1 MSMRDYAVDDYGLL
15 LTEETM
21 KIIASIV
28 CNDFDDMDE
37 DEYGDALYEEGI
49 CEYIGDFTGE
59 AGILFDDGLNDW
71 MSNGEMYDGDRIY
84 YIQVSS
90 YPTIFKAA
98 YENMDAL
105 IAEFKE
111 KVGEYLPEDF
121 DYRSNIRHIVG
132 TYFG

>member
-1 MSMRDYAVDDYGLL
+1 MSMRYYAVDDYGLL

-21 KIIASIV
+21 KIIASKV
-28 CNDFDDMDE
+28 CDDFEDMEE

-49 CEYIGDFTGE
+49 CECIGDFTGE
-59 AGILFDDGLNDW
+59 AGVLLDNGLNDW
-71 MSNGEMYDGDRIY
+71 ISNGEMYDGDRIY

-98 YENMDAL
+98 YKNMDKL

-111 KVGEYLPEDF
+111 KVGEYLPNDF
-121 DYRSNIRHIVG
+121 DYRANIRHIIG
-132 TYFG
+132 TYYG

>member
-1 MSMRDYAVDDYGLL
+1 MSMRDYAVNDYGLL

-21 KIIASIV
+21 KIIASKV
-28 CNDFDDMDE
+28 CDDFE
-37 DEYGDALYEEGI
+37 AIDEYCYGEALYENGV

-59 AGILFDDGLNDW
+59 AIHITDDGNDDYW
-71 MSNGEMYDGDRIY
+71 KDCESYSSDQIF
-84 YIQVSS
+84 YINVSS
-90 YPTIFKAA
+90 YPTLFKPA
-98 YENMDAL
+98 YESIDAV

>member
-1 MSMRDYAVDDYGLL
+1 MSMRAYAVNDYGML

-21 KIIASIV
+21 KIIASKAYD
-28 CNDFDDMDE
+28 DFDDMEE
-37 DEYGDALYEEGI
+37 DEYGDALYDDGI

-59 AGILFDDGLNDW
+59 AELILDDSLDNW
-71 MSNGEMYDGDRIY
+71 IRSGESYSGDQIY
-84 YIQVSS
+84 YIPVNS
-90 YPTIFKAA
+90 YPTLFKPA

>member
-1 MSMRDYAVDDYGLL
+1 
-15 LTEETM
+15 
-21 KIIASIV
+21 
-28 CNDFDDMDE
+28 
-37 DEYGDALYEEGI
+37 
-49 CEYIGDFTGE
+49 
-59 AGILFDDGLNDW
+59 
-71 MSNGEMYDGDRIY
+71 MYDGDRIY

-90 YPTIFKAA
+90 YPTLFKPA
-98 YENMDAL
+98 YKSMDEL

>member
-21 KIIASIV
+21 KIIASKV
-28 CNDFDDMDE
+28 CDDFEDMDE
-37 DEYGDALYEEGI
+37 YEYGDALYEEGI

-59 AGILFDDGLNDW
+59 AGILLDDGLNDW
-71 MSNGEMYDGDRIY
+71 IRNGEMYDGDCIY

-121 DYRSNIRHIVG
+121 NYRANIRHIVG

>member
-15 LTEETM
+15 LTEETI
-21 KIIASIV
+21 KIIASKV
-28 CNDFDDMDE
+28 CDDFEDMEE

-59 AGILFDDGLNDW
+59 AGLLSDDGLNDW
-71 MSNGEMYDGDRIY
+71 MGNGETYDEDRIY
-84 YIQVSS
+84 YIQVSL
-90 YPTIFKAA
+90 YPTLFRAA
-98 YENMDAL
+98 YENMAAL

>member
-15 LTEETM
+15 LTGETM
-21 KIIASIV
+21 KIIASKV
-28 CNDFDDMDE
+28 CDDFEDMEEDD
-37 DEYGDALYEEGI
+37 YGYALYEEGI

-59 AGILFDDGLNDW
+59 AGVLLDDGLNDW
-71 MSNGEMYDGDRIY
+71 IRSGEMYDGDLIY
-84 YIQVSS
+84 YIPVSS

-98 YENMDAL
+98 YENMNAL

-121 DYRSNIRHIVG
+121 DYRSNVRHIVG

>member
-1 MSMRDYAVDDYGLL
+1 MMADVRVTGHDLYNFVRDVLRVRSGESY
-15 LTEETM
+15 
-21 KIIASIV
+21 S
-28 CNDFDDMDE
+28 
-37 DEYGDALYEEGI
+37 GDQ
-49 CEYIGDFTGE
+49 
-59 AGILFDDGLNDW
+59 
-71 MSNGEMYDGDRIY
+71 IY
-84 YIQVSS
+84 YIPVNS
-90 YPTIFKAA
+90 YPTSFKPA

>member
-21 KIIASIV
+21 RIIASKV
-28 CNDFDDMDE
+28 CDDFEDMEEDD
-37 DEYGDALYEEGI
+37 YGYALYEEGI

-59 AGILFDDGLNDW
+59 AGVLLDDGLNDW
-71 MSNGEMYDGDRIY
+71 MRNGEMYDGDRIY

-98 YENMDAL
+98 YENMDVL

-121 DYRSNIRHIVG
+121 DYRSNVRHIVG